1 MRRAIEQLDKEIK
14 RVKKG
19 YELTRFGE
27 GYIEGIEFAKEII
40 QKNIDELVVQ
50 GGIYYV
56 IVYEDGNTF
65 MPSVKKMKLLRKV
78 RTKRGYK
85 YQFSFNIEAKN
96 SLSGIDL
103 EIQTSEQFRSRVFLY
118 EDQAEREL
126 QNRFK

>member
-1 MRRAIEQLDKEIK
+1 MRKAIEQLDKEIK

-85 YQFSFNIEAKN
+85 YQFSFNTEAKN

>member
-1 MRRAIEQLDKEIK
+1 MRKAIEQLDKEIK
-14 RVKKG
+14 RVKNG

-126 QNRFK
+126 QNRFN

>member
-14 RVKKG
+14 RVQNG

-56 IVYEDGNTF
+56 IVYEGGNVY
-65 MPSVKKMKLLRKV
+65 MPTVKKMKLLKKTRTRKGN
-78 RTKRGYK
+78 R
-85 YQFSFNIEAKN
+85 YQFSYNLDAN
-96 SLSGIDL
+96 NTLSGVDL
-103 EIQTSEQFRSRVFLY
+103 EIQSSEQFRNRVFLY
-118 EDQAEREL
+118 EDQAEREI
-126 QNRFK
+126 QNRY

>member
-1 MRRAIEQLDKEIK
+1 MRKAIEQLDKEIK
-14 RVKKG
+14 RVKNG

-118 EDQAEREL
+118 EYQAEREL

>member
-14 RVKKG
+14 RVQNG

-40 QKNIDELVVQ
+40 QRNIDELVVQ

-65 MPSVKKMKLLRKV
+65 MPSVKKMC
-78 RTKRGYK
+78 
-85 YQFSFNIEAKN
+85 A
-96 SLSGIDL
+96 LS
-103 EIQTSEQFRSRVFLY
+103 V
-118 EDQAEREL
+118 
-126 QNRFK
+126 

>member
-14 RVKKG
+14 RVKGG

-27 GYIEGIEFAKEII
+27 GYIEGIEFAKEVI
-40 QKNIDELVVQ
+40 QENIDELVVQ

-56 IVYEDGNTF
+56 IVYEGGNIY
-65 MPSVKKMKLLRKV
+65 MPTVKQMKLLRKI
-78 RTKRGYK
+78 RTRRGYR
-85 YQFSFNIEAKN
+85 YQFSFNLEAKN

>member
-14 RVKKG
+14 RVKNG

-85 YQFSFNIEAKN
+85 YQFSFNTEAKN

-126 QNRFK
+126 RNRFK

>member
-1 MRRAIEQLDKEIK
+1 MRKAIEQLDKEIK

-85 YQFSFNIEAKN
+85 YQFSFNTEAKN

-118 EDQAEREL
+118 ENQAEREL

>member
-1 MRRAIEQLDKEIK
+1 MRKAIEQLDKEIK
-14 RVKKG
+14 RVKNG

>member
-1 MRRAIEQLDKEIK
+1 MRGAIEQLDKEIK
-14 RVKKG
+14 RVKNG

-56 IVYEDGNTF
+56 IVYEGGNIY
-65 MPSVKKMKLLRKV
+65 MPTVKQMKLLRKI
-78 RTKRGYK
+78 RTRRGYR
-85 YQFSFNIEAKN
+85 YQFSFNLEAKN

-126 QNRFK
+126 HNRFK

>member
-1 MRRAIEQLDKEIK
+1 
-14 RVKKG
+14 
-19 YELTRFGE
+19 
-27 GYIEGIEFAKEII
+27 
-40 QKNIDELVVQ
+40 
-50 GGIYYV
+50 
-56 IVYEDGNTF
+56 

>member
-1 MRRAIEQLDKEIK
+1 MRKAIEQLDKEIK
-14 RVKKG
+14 RVKNG

-27 GYIEGIEFAKEII
+27 GYIEGIEFAKEVI
-40 QKNIDELVVQ
+40 QENIDELVVQ

-56 IVYEDGNTF
+56 IVYEGGNIY
-65 MPSVKKMKLLRKV
+65 MPIVKQMKLLRKI
-78 RTKRGYK
+78 RTRRGYR
-85 YQFSFNIEAKN
+85 YQFSFNLEAKN

>member
-14 RVKKG
+14 RVKNG

-85 YQFSFNIEAKN
+85 YQFSFNTEAKN

>member
-14 RVKKG
+14 RVKNG

-118 EDQAEREL
+118 EDQAEREI
-126 QNRFK
+126 QNRY

>member
-14 RVKKG
+14 RVKNG

>member
-1 MRRAIEQLDKEIK
+1 MRKAIEQLDKEIK

-126 QNRFK
+126 QNRFQ